1 MHDIYISGT
10 GHWKAAHQTTNEEIV
25 SSFNEYVRL
34 YNIEHEEEI
43 LTGSKEALGPSSVEF
58 IEKASG
64 IKTRYLIDK
73 KNCLDINVMKP
84 ILSPENPGKISIL
97 AEMSIHAAKEAL
109 DQAGIQAKD
118 VDAVILGTSHIS
130 RNYPAIAC
138 EVMDELG
145 IEGYGYDMLIGCSS
159 TTFAISNAYSDI
171 ASGLADTIL
180 VINPELTS
188 PHNDFTLRDSH
199 FIFGDACVATV
210 VQKDSTSKN
219 RARILDRKL
228 VTQFSNNIRSD
239 FGYLNRVEEPPKDK
253 KDLFFKQNGKGVFKE
268 VCPMVASLVTD
279 QLSRLD
285 IPVSDISQF
294 WLHQANAN
302 MCRVIMT
309 RILGTSDYDP
319 DMAPMILSEF
329 GNVASA
335 GSVLSYHL
343 NNNLQKG
350 DKGII
355 CSFGAGYSI
364 CSLVIERA

>member
-10 GHWKAAHQTTNEEIV
+10 GHWKASHLVTNEEIV
-25 SSFNEYVRL
+25 ASFNEYVTS
-34 YNIEHEEEI
+34 YNKEHEEEI
-43 LTGSKEALGPSSVEF
+43 LTGSIEALGPSSVEF

-84 ILSPENPGKISIL
+84 IMKQETPGKISIL

-118 VDAVILGTSHIS
+118 VDAVIMGTSHIS

-171 ASGLADTIL
+171 ASGLADTVL

-239 FGYLNRVEEPPKDK
+239 FGYLNRVEDPPKDK

-268 VCPMVASLVTD
+268 VCPMVANLITD
-279 QLSRLD
+279 QLNRLD
-285 IPVSDISQF
+285 IEVSNICQF

-309 RILGTSDYDP
+309 RILGTSDYDTN
-319 DMAPMILSEF
+319 MAPMILNEF

-350 DKGII
+350 EKGII

-364 CSLVIERA
+364 CSLVIERT

>member
-1 MHDIYISGT
+1 
-10 GHWKAAHQTTNEEIV
+10 
-25 SSFNEYVRL
+25 
-34 YNIEHEEEI
+34 
-43 LTGSKEALGPSSVEF
+43 
-58 IEKASG
+58 
-64 IKTRYLIDK
+64 
-73 KNCLDINVMKP
+73 
-84 ILSPENPGKISIL
+84 
-97 AEMSIHAAKEAL
+97 
-109 DQAGIQAKD
+109 
-118 VDAVILGTSHIS
+118 
-130 RNYPAIAC
+130 
-138 EVMDELG
+138 MDELG

-171 ASGLADTIL
+171 ASGLANTVL

-210 VQKDSTSKN
+210 VQKDSISKN

-228 VTQFSNNIRSD
+228 VTKFSNNIRSD

-253 KDLFFKQNGKGVFKE
+253 KDLFFKQNGKSVFKE
-268 VCPMVASLVTD
+268 VCPMVASLIID
-279 QLSRLD
+279 QLGRLNLE
-285 IPVSDISQF
+285 VSDISQF

-319 DMAPMILSEF
+319 EMAPMILGEF

-343 NNNLQKG
+343 NNKLQKG

>member
-10 GHWKAAHQTTNEEIV
+10 GHWKAQHLVTNEEIV

-43 LTGSKEALGPSSVEF
+43 LKGSKEPLGPSSVEF

-253 KDLFFKQNGKGVFKE
+253 KDLFFGQNGKGVFKE

>member
-10 GHWKAAHQTTNEEIV
+10 GHWKASHKVTNEEIV
-25 SSFNEYVRL
+25 ASFNEYVRL
-34 YNIEHEEEI
+34 FNIKHAQEI
-43 LTGSKEALGPSSVEF
+43 LAGTMQALGPSSAEF

-73 KNCLDINVMKP
+73 ENCLDVNVMKP
-84 ILSPENPGKISIL
+84 ILRQETPDNISIL
-97 AEMSIHAAKEAL
+97 AEMSVHAAKEAL
-109 DQAGIQAKD
+109 EQAGVEAKD

-210 VQKDSTSKN
+210 VQKNSDSKN
-219 RARILDRKL
+219 KVRIIDRKL
-228 VTQFSNNIRSD
+228 VTKFSNNIRSD
-239 FGYLNRVEEPPKDK
+239 FGYLNRVEEPSRGE
-253 KDLFFKQNGKGVFKE
+253 KDLFFKQNGKSVFKE
-268 VCPMVASLVTD
+268 VCPMVASLISN
-279 QLSRLD
+279 QLNDLD
-285 IPVSDISQF
+285 MAASDISQF
-294 WLHQANAN
+294 WLHQANSK
-302 MCRVIMT
+302 MSSFIVSK
-309 RILGTSDYDP
+309 ILGTSEFDP
-319 DMAPMILSEF
+319 DRAPMILSEF
-329 GNVASA
+329 GNTASA
-335 GSVLSYHL
+335 GSLLSFHL
-343 NNNLQKG
+343 NNNLKEG
-350 DKGII
+350 EKGII

-364 CSLVIERA
+364 CSIVVECA

>member
-10 GHWKAAHQTTNEEIV
+10 GHWKASHLTTNEEIV
-25 SSFNEYVRL
+25 ASFNDYVRL
-34 YNIEHEEEI
+34 YNIEHEEAI
-43 LTGSKEALGPSSVEF
+43 LAGSKAALGPSSVEF

-73 KNCLDINVMKP
+73 KNSLDTNVMRP
-84 ILSPENPGKISIL
+84 ILSQENPDKVSIL

-109 DQAGIQAKD
+109 DQAGIKPAD

-159 TTFAISNAYSDI
+159 TTFGISNAYSDI
-171 ASGLADTIL
+171 ASGLADTVL
-180 VINPELTS
+180 VVNPELTS

-210 VQKDSTSKN
+210 VQRDSKSDK
-219 RARILDRKL
+219 RAKIIDRKL
-228 VTQFSNNIRSD
+228 VTKFSNNIRSD
-239 FGYLNRVEEPPKDK
+239 FGYLNRVEEPVKEK
-253 KDLFFKQNGKGVFKE
+253 QDLFFKQNGKSVFKE
-268 VCPMVASLVTD
+268 VCPMVASLIMD
-279 QLSRLD
+279 QLGRLD
-285 IPVSDISQF
+285 IKVSDISQF

-319 DMAPMILSEF
+319 DIAPMILGEF

-343 NNNLQKG
+343 NNKLQQG

-364 CSLVIERA
+364 CSLVIERS

>member
-10 GHWKAAHQTTNEEIV
+10 GHWKAQHLVTNEEIV

-43 LTGSKEALGPSSVEF
+43 LKGSKEALGPSSVEF
-58 IEKASG
+58 IEKVSG

-73 KNCLDINVMKP
+73 KNCLDVSMMKP

-171 ASGLADTIL
+171 ASGLADTVL
-180 VINPELTS
+180 VVNPELTS

-199 FIFGDACVATV
+199 FIFGDACVATI
-210 VQKDSTSKN
+210 VQRDSKSVI
-219 RARILDRKL
+219 RAKIIDRKL
-228 VTQFSNNIRSD
+228 VTKFSNNIRSD
-239 FGYLNRVEEPPKDK
+239 FGYLNIVEEPPKDQ
-253 KDLFFKQNGKGVFKE
+253 KDLFFKQNGKSVFKE
-268 VCPMVASLVTD
+268 VCPMVASLIMD
-279 QLSRLD
+279 QLDGLN
-285 IPVSDISQF
+285 IAVSDISQF

-302 MCRVIMT
+302 MSRLIVSK
-309 RILGTSDYDP
+309 ILGTSDFDS
-319 DMAPMILSEF
+319 DMAPMILGEF

-335 GSVLSYHL
+335 GSLLSYHL
-343 NNNLQKG
+343 NNKLKEG